1 MVATAAAPGEAPAV
15 AGVAAQAFPFLTKLT
30 PAEAAQPF
38 SFGSLAASM
47 TEDCAEKVRVIRCM
61 DSFEAEVYT
70 QPPRPLGIF
79 FAATFNTHNKLL
91 LEQFIALAKSS
102 NSNTQFLVVD
112 VDEVPRAAY
121 HCGVEHP
128 CTFVVQFNGDAF
140 RKQIADS
147 VGTKTTSQ
155 LISEF
160 RTALDE
166 CLKELQQ
173 PEPPQQRVEWY
184 SHSIPVDNLNVYR
197 VNWPTA

>member
-1 MVATAAAPGEAPAV
+1 MGLQRRMVATAAAPGEAPAV

-121 HCGVEHP
+121 HCGVSRPYFISLRVPLSVHY
-128 CTFVVQFNGDAF
+128 FLHF
-140 RKQIADS
+140 R
-147 VGTKTTSQ
+147 Q
-155 LISEF
+155 LSLTLLFRSE
-160 RTALDE
+160 T
-166 CLKELQQ
+166 
-173 PEPPQQRVEWY
+173 
-184 SHSIPVDNLNVYR
+184 
-197 VNWPTA
+197 